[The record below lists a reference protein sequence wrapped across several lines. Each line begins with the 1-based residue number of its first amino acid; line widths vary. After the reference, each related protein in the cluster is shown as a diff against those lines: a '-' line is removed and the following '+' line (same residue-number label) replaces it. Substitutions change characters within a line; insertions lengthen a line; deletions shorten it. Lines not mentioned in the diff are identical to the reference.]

1 MASYTSFFV
10 SIIII
15 ISLYIY
21 AFSLEN
27 LAEVKEE
34 NLNLQDEVANLKEFG
49 ILKEAEVRTNN
60 RIWAQEQ
67 EKLWTAQSQLITQNH
82 KIDDFNEAVCGLL
95 EHNMNLEQRAVQA
108 EGLYSSLKASVEEKG
123 LTVQEYSSDSSFS
136 SFERILES

>member
-1 MASYTSFFV
+1 MASYTFFFV
-10 SIIII
+10 SIII

-27 LAEVKEE
+27 LADVKEE
-34 NLNLQDEVANLKEFG
+34 NLNLQDEVANLNEFG
-49 ILKEAEVRTNN
+49 ILKKAEVRTNN

-82 KIDDFNEAVCGLL
+82 KIDDFNETVCRLL
-95 EHNMNLEQRAVQA
+95 EHNMNLKQRAVQA
-108 EGLYSSLKASVEEKG
+108 EGLYSSLKALVKEKG

-136 SFERILES
+136 SFEQILEN